1 MLSSMPTIQ
10 QPGQEIAEPQAAAPG
25 KAGEPS
31 ANGMAPLA
39 THDTGKGARRASR
52 HSAQSATAPAT
63 DTLLPDLPVP
73 MVQPQPAA
81 LPTAAHAA
89 PVQAA
94 SGAQRQPQ
102 GDASP
107 PSSSSS
113 SDGPPAGIQA
123 MRPMAMSETDAET
136 GEATHAAGPFIAMP
150 VLAVQ
155 PGADPPPAA
164 AGRASSMAGVPHPA
178 PGSIGAAAGV
188 HPASPGQPA
197 ASAPGA
203 AQSPVAQLLPA
214 IALAVARG
222 GTQSVT
228 VALHPAELGA
238 VQLRIEQP
246 ADGPARVTLA
256 AERPDTLLALQQN
269 RSQLDIALDNAGLPA
284 HARSVSFEMMPA
296 AGSAPGPAPTA
307 ATPDGGAGFG
317 QAAGD
322 QQGRS
327 PDEASGQARAGPT
340 ASGATTDD
348 EPPDAAAAP
357 TARAW
362 RPFGVDITA

>member
-1 MLSSMPTIQ
+1 
-10 QPGQEIAEPQAAAPG
+10 
-25 KAGEPS
+25 
-31 ANGMAPLA
+31 
-39 THDTGKGARRASR
+39 
-52 HSAQSATAPAT
+52 
-63 DTLLPDLPVP
+63 
-73 MVQPQPAA
+73 
-81 LPTAAHAA
+81 
-89 PVQAA
+89 
-94 SGAQRQPQ
+94 
-102 GDASP
+102 
-107 PSSSSS
+107 
-113 SDGPPAGIQA
+113 